1 MSAGPLPWVN
11 TATPLGR
18 RNPTMKL
25 AVLFVVSFALLF
37 VFDPLTPAL
46 LYPLALAA
54 VLIWGRPSPRMLLL
68 AHIPFLGF
76 ALGMLMINAIT
87 RPGEELFT
95 VLGLQAS
102 VEGVTLGASLALRT
116 FVLGVLSIGFVFSTD
131 AVALTDSLHQQ
142 ARLGPRLCHAI
153 LAGYQMLQDMP
164 GTWQTIRQAQSVR
177 APAPAPGVRRPG
189 IREFG
194 HAAFSLLVVS
204 LRRGERMAQSMESRG
219 LGLAPRTVWKPIRVE
234 RTDWIMAF
242 GVLTVLVVVL
252 GLGVTG
258 GWIRGYSALWG

>member
-1 MSAGPLPWVN
+1 MSAGPLPWVV
-11 TATPLGR
+11 TTSPLGR

-25 AVLFVVSFALLF
+25 ALLFVVSFAMLF

-46 LYPLALAA
+46 LYPLALAS
-54 VLIWGRPSPRMLLL
+54 VLIWGRPPPRMLLL
-68 AHIPFLGF
+68 AHIPFIGF

-95 VLGLQAS
+95 FPGLQAS
-102 VEGVTLGASLALRT
+102 VEGVNLGASLALRT

-142 ARLGPRLCHAI
+142 ARLGPRLSHAI
-153 LAGYQMLQDMP
+153 LAGYQMFQDMP
-164 GTWQTIRQAQSVR
+164 GTWQTIRQAHAVR
-177 APAPAPGVRRPG
+177 APEPAPGVRRPR

-219 LGLAPRTVWKPIRVE
+219 LGLAPRTIWKPIRLQ
-234 RTDWIMAF
+234 RADWTMAV
-242 GVLTVLVVVL
+242 GVLSVLAVVL
-252 GLGVTG
+252 GLGLAG

>member
-1 MSAGPLPWVN
+1 MSAAPFPWVV
-11 TATPLGR
+11 TTTPLGR

-25 AVLFVVSFALLF
+25 ALLFVVSFALLF

-54 VLIWGRPSPRMLLL
+54 VLIWGRSSPRMLLL

-95 VLGLQAS
+95 VLGLQVS
-102 VEGVTLGASLALRT
+102 VEGVNLGTSLALRT
-116 FVLGVLSIGFVFSTD
+116 FVLGVLSIGFVLSTD

-142 ARLGPRLCHAI
+142 ARLGPRLSHAV
-153 LAGYQMLQDMP
+153 LAGYQMLQDLP
-164 GTWQTIRQAQSVR
+164 GTWQTIRQAHGVR
-177 APAPAPGVRRPG
+177 APELAPGLRRPT

-194 HAAFSLLVVS
+194 HASFALLVVS

-219 LGLAPRTVWKPIRVE
+219 LGLTPRTIWKPNRLE
-234 RTDWIMAF
+234 RADWIMAT
-242 GVLTVLVVVL
+242 GVLSVLAVVL
-252 GLGVTG
+252 GLGVAG